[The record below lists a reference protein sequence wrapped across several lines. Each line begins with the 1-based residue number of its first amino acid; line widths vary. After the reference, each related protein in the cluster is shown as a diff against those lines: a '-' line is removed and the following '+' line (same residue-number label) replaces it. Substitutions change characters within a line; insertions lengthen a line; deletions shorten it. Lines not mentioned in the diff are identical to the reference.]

1 MKSATDR
8 WFLNYE
14 RERGLMNLWDRD
26 WDYEGLNASELV
38 RYVFYIF
45 SSIILDLIADLP
57 WNIATVLMIGV
68 VNFITHEITTVLP
81 TVQSPVYAVVL
92 AIMPLLNFAINLA
105 INERLRHAMDLS
117 DKAKIL
123 SVIISLV
130 MAVESLILAVII

>member
-1 MKSATDR
+1 
-8 WFLNYE
+8 
-14 RERGLMNLWDRD
+14 MNLWDRDWD

-57 WNIATVLMIGV
+57 WNIATVLMIGI

-92 AIMPLLNFAINLA
+92 AIMPLLNFNKSG
-105 INERLRHAMDLS
+105 NQ
-117 DKAKIL
+117 
-123 SVIISLV
+123 
-130 MAVESLILAVII
+130 

>member
-1 MKSATDR
+1 
-8 WFLNYE
+8 
-14 RERGLMNLWDRD
+14 MNLWDRD

-38 RYVFYIF
+38 RYVFYTF

-68 VNFITHEITTVLP
+68 ANFITHEITTVLP

-123 SVIISLV
+123 SIIIS
-130 MAVESLILAVII
+130 AVTAIESLILAVII